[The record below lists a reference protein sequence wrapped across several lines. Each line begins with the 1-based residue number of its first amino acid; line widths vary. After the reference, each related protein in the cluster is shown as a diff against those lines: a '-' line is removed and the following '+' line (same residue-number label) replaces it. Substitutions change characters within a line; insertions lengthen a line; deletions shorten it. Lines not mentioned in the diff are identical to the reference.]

1 MTDMSDRTDRM
12 MHNLARMRELKIT
25 PDEANITLGYL
36 SGAPEM
42 ESALDLLVER
52 RATQTVKAGS

>member
-1 MTDMSDRTDRM
+1 MTDKTDRM
-12 MHNLARMRELKIT
+12 VHNLARMRELKIT

-42 ESALDLLVER
+42 GSALDLLVER
-52 RATQTVKAGS
+52 RALMAAKAGS

>member
-25 PDEANITLGYL
+25 PDEANIALGYL